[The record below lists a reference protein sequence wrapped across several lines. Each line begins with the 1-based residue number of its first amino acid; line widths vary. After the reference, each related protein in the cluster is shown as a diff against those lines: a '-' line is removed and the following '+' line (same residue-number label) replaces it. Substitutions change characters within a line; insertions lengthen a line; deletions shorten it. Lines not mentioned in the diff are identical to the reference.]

1 MTRKVV
7 VSTNI
12 AEASVTIDGIKF
24 VVDCGFVKIRT
35 YNAKTTLSRLTI
47 VPTSRASA
55 TQRAGRAGR
64 TSPGICFRL
73 YPESAF
79 NDRSIM
85 PNTTPPEI
93 VRTDLTMPILQLK
106 ALGIDDLVK
115 FEWVTNPP
123 AEGVLRALEALIGAG
138 MVGEDGRLTVVGEKV
153 AEWPVEVNIARALFS
168 SKEYKCSEEMLTIA
182 AMVSVQDVFVIPE
195 GGSAGALAELERRK
209 FTAEEGDH
217 LTLLN
222 GGQQQQQRRPG
233 QPAVPPP
240 AVTTT
245 SPPSSK
251 RRSPPGAGTPASPLG
266 RSSFSD
272 SATLN
277 NTSTTTSP
285 SSTVAEESSTPRKG
299 GRGSG
304 GQKTGYAPQKP
315 SPLAVGAERAKPKEK
330 PKEKSKVNEW
340 GTGFPVSNASSS
352 APSSPTRSSSSGH
365 GHGSS
370 EQAYPPPP
378 VPPVPSLN
386 VTSSGG
392 RQSANLLALPEPAI
406 HYPSRRDRISVLS
419 DSSYYALDPD
429 EEYGPQ
435 DVFMGV
441 ALGGDEPSPVPEE
454 YFSPSW
460 DDVPDDL
467 GKSKMERQQ
476 DHYYSNRQSDAQLDG
491 YYYQQQSYSQPP
503 SQYQSQGGY
512 GYGGYQQSYRR

>member
-1 MTRKVV
+1 MTDGMLFRETMLDPLLSKYSVIMIDEAHERSIYTDLLLGILKKVRRKRPALRLIVSSATLDATSFHEYFTTGEGCTPQDAVIVSLEGRMFPVEIAYLKEPCSDYVMEAVRIVWEIHLRQGPGDVLVFLTGREEIDRCISEIAERIPTLPKGSLGLQPLPLYAGLTTDAQLAVFQPAEKMSRKVV

-79 NDRSIM
+79 NDPSVM
-85 PNTTPPEI
+85 PTTTPPEI

-138 MVGEDGRLTVVGEKV
+138 MVGEDGRLTLVGEKV

-168 SKEYKCSEEMLTIA
+168 SKKYKCSEEMLTIA

-222 GGQQQQQRRPG
+222 GG
-233 QPAVPPP
+233 
-240 AVTTT
+240 
-245 SPPSSK
+245 SFPSSNPTTP
-251 RRSPPGAGTPASPLG
+251 SSATVLPYPGAANTHSTSGLYREPCRSG
-266 RSSFSD
+266 RS
-272 SATLN
+272 
-277 NTSTTTSP
+277 
-285 SSTVAEESSTPRKG
+285 
-299 GRGSG
+299 
-304 GQKTGYAPQKP
+304 
-315 SPLAVGAERAKPKEK
+315 
-330 PKEKSKVNEW
+330 
-340 GTGFPVSNASSS
+340 
-352 APSSPTRSSSSGH
+352 
-365 GHGSS
+365 
-370 EQAYPPPP
+370 
-378 VPPVPSLN
+378 
-386 VTSSGG
+386 
-392 RQSANLLALPEPAI
+392 
-406 HYPSRRDRISVLS
+406 
-419 DSSYYALDPD
+419 
-429 EEYGPQ
+429 
-435 DVFMGV
+435 
-441 ALGGDEPSPVPEE
+441 
-454 YFSPSW
+454 
-460 DDVPDDL
+460 
-467 GKSKMERQQ
+467 
-476 DHYYSNRQSDAQLDG
+476 
-491 YYYQQQSYSQPP
+491 
-503 SQYQSQGGY
+503 
-512 GYGGYQQSYRR
+512 

>member
-1 MTRKVV
+1 MNHERQQSRRIRFTPGKQRMVDPDAWTTDEEY
-7 VSTNI
+7 SPHPA
-12 AEASVTIDGIKF
+12 AEELP
-24 VVDCGFVKIRT
+24 
-35 YNAKTTLSRLTI
+35 TLP
-47 VPTSRASA
+47 VPTASSSGA
-55 TQRAGRAGR
+55 NTNAYGALPPLITQPAD
-64 TSPGICFRL
+64 PGSVAIAR
-73 YPESAF
+73 
-79 NDRSIM
+79 RQ
-85 PNTTPPEI
+85 NT
-93 VRTDLTMPILQLK
+93 V
-106 ALGIDDLVK
+106 
-115 FEWVTNPP
+115 VTNQTSTSSVAPLKGAATPKTAGTPGQRRSREKQPGLDRTAPP
-123 AEGVLRALEALIGAG
+123 SHTRSA
-138 MVGEDGRLTVVGEKV
+138 
-153 AEWPVEVNIARALFS
+153 S
-168 SKEYKCSEEMLTIA
+168 
-182 AMVSVQDVFVIPE
+182 
-195 GGSAGALAELERRK
+195 GGPP
-209 FTAEEGDH
+209 
-217 LTLLN
+217 

-245 SPPSSK
+245 SPPNSK
-251 RRSPPGAGTPASPLG
+251 RRSPPGAGTPASPSG

-277 NTSTTTSP
+277 NTSSTTSP
-285 SSTVAEESSTPRKG
+285 SSTVAEDPSTPRKG

-304 GQKTGYAPQKP
+304 GQKVGYAPQKP
-315 SPLAVGAERAKPKEK
+315 SPLAAGAERAKPKEK

-340 GTGFPVSNASSS
+340 ATGFPVSNASGSP
-352 APSSPTRSSSSGH
+352 PSSPTRSSSSGH
-365 GHGSS
+365 GHNWS

-378 VPPVPSLN
+378 VPPVPSVS

-392 RQSANLLALPEPAI
+392 RQPVNLLAIPEPAA
-406 HYPSRRDRISVLS
+406 HYHSRNDRISVLS

-467 GKSKMERQQ
+467 GKGKMERQQ
-476 DHYYSNRQSDAQLDG
+476 DNYYSNRQSDAQLDG

-512 GYGGYQQSYRR
+512 GYGGYQQSHRR